1 LESCSGFIFAPRA
14 AGGSDGFAALGV
26 ISEQVAELILCD
38 SEATISASLSTVS
51 AIAPNRAAVDV
62 SACPRRN
69 LCDDQAAGAFAVEF
83 TQYVGDSVT
92 GLTGRLNDGLELPL
106 KPCESRPDEVRVCFY
121 TLDVEVEELAEDRL

>member
-1 LESCSGFIFAPRA
+1 MDDHVDGSCG
-14 AGGSDGFAALGV
+14 AALPGP
-26 ISEQVAELILCD
+26 Q
-38 SEATISASLSTVS
+38 
-51 AIAPNRAAVDV
+51 PRNRG
-62 SACPRRN
+62 RN